1 LISHSTQSE
10 GKWFELDLANQLG
23 NIGSEVD
30 RIKKWQD
37 KNNQDFAQKAFWR
50 ALELIDL
57 TRKDP
62 RWKGA
67 KAKELGRLREVFC
80 DTVTNDGKL
89 YNTPLEYF
97 QKYFMDF
104 ALVARKRH
112 LEKRRSL

>member
-1 LISHSTQSE
+1 MVSHKTQAE
-10 GKWFELDLANQLG
+10 GRWFKLDLANQLG

-30 RIKKWQD
+30 RVKKWQE
-37 KNNQDFAQKAFWR
+37 KNNADYAEKSFWR

-67 KAKELGRLREVFC
+67 KNKEIGRLREVFC
-80 DTVTNDGKL
+80 DTVINDSQL
-89 YNTPLEYF
+89 YNTPIEYF

-104 ALVARKRH
+104 AMVARRQH
-112 LEKRRSL
+112 LEKGQS